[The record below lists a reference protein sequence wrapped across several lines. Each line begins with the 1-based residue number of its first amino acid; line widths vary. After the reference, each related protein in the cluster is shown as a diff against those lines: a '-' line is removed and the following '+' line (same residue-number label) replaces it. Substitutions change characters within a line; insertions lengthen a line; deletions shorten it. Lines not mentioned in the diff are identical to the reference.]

1 MKGKVYRRGINPSIH
16 QARAAAKDL
25 ISSGASKHG
34 VLLISLPRHRIG
46 LGRRGGGGDI
56 RDPSVEKKIRITPFF
71 VHPLS
76 YTIRYLS
83 VCRQIYLN
91 IKNVTPY
98 TSKRV
103 CTRGEGEKEREET
116 SIAPINAHAN
126 CTCTHTVAR
135 NALIFRDEFT
145 VVTIRY
151 RVMRNIFRKPA
162 YRHLKAR
169 PPSLKIIC
177 SPSIQLSWA

>member
-46 LGRRGGGGDI
+46 LGRRGGGHSRSERGKKNPHNSLL
-56 RDPSVEKKIRITPFF
+56 RPSSLIYYQILICMSPDLSEHQERN
-71 VHPLS
+71 PLHLE
-76 YTIRYLS
+76 T
-83 VCRQIYLN
+83 CMHEGGG
-91 IKNVTPY
+91 
-98 TSKRV
+98 
-103 CTRGEGEKEREET
+103 GEGEREET

-126 CTCTHTVAR
+126 RTCTHTVAR

-177 SPSIQLSWA
+177 NPSIQLSWA

>member
-103 CTRGEGEKEREET
+103 CTRGEGEKERERKLVSRLLTRTQTVRARTPWLET
-116 SIAPINAHAN
+116 RWFFAMSSRLSPFVTELCGIFFENQ
-126 CTCTHTVAR
+126 
-135 NALIFRDEFT
+135 LI
-145 VVTIRY
+145 VI
-151 RVMRNIFRKPA
+151 
-162 YRHLKAR
+162 LKR
-169 PPSLKIIC
+169 GRLLWK
-177 SPSIQLSWA
+177 